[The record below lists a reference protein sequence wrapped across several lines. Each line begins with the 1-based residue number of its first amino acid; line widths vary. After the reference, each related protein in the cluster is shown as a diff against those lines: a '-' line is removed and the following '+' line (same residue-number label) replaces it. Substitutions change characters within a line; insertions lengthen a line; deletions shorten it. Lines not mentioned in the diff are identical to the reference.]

1 MILSPAN
8 QSFNTVS
15 LFAHKVSRCE
25 RKIKENLGWSTPFKL
40 GSTRSKEGVEMESTS
55 YVALLPFFVRT
66 YYIYLQPWF
75 IQSSQ
80 LFCRKVLFFH
90 DWVKC
95 ALFLVRWVM
104 SVKGFLENMSHIAT
118 CSFNGKLIYAIC
130 YFYWVIY
137 TFIADHA
144 FLFCN
149 LIAKIGTYMRFLGL
163 ALQFEEQ
170 ITGMTTHSR
179 YLNVSCV

>member
-104 SVKGFLENMSHIAT
+104 SVKGFLEDMSHIAT

-130 YFYWVIY
+130 YFYWVINIHCRPC
-137 TFIADHA
+137 T
-144 FLFCN
+144 LV
-149 LIAKIGTYMRFLGL
+149 
-163 ALQFEEQ
+163 LQFN
-170 ITGMTTHSR
+170 SKNR
-179 YLNVSCV
+179 YIYEISWTCVTIWGANNRYDYPF